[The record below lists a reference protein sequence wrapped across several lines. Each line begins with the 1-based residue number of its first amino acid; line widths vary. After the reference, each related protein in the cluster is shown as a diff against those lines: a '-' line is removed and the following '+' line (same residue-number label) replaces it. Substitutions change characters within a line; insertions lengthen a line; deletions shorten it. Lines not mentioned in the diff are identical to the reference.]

1 MTTRL
6 LLAAACAAVVLGIAA
21 GAARAG
27 EEKTQPE
34 ETARGWEMPYPLAAP
49 GQSDEIFHVPTGIRI
64 TPEALGE
71 VLAGMR
77 VVYVGETHDN
87 IHAHRVELAV
97 IREMARRFPGQV
109 AIGMEMFRAPQQE
122 TLDRW
127 TRGELAEI
135 DFVRE
140 VKWYDTWGMDY
151 GYYRAILDFAKE
163 NRIDVVALNPPKELQ
178 ERVSKEGLDQLPP
191 EVRAQ
196 LPEIAEL
203 DPYQRESL
211 KAVFGA
217 HKATEGVVES
227 FLRIQALWEE
237 TMAARV
243 TDYLAGPRGAGK
255 RMVVL
260 AGGWHVRYGFG
271 IPRKVFRRMPLAS
284 AIVLPVE
291 LEIPEEKKESQMQVD
306 LPVIPLLP
314 GDFMWMVHYEG
325 LEKDQVRMGVHL
337 AVREGRVLVE
347 KVVEGSP
354 AGKAGV
360 AAGDAL
366 RSIDGAAV
374 ASIGD
379 VQHLVRAK
387 KFGDRAQVVIERA
400 GVELPLELELFR
412 MAEPPKPPDHPLPL
426 KDHGKPAAEPGEKP

>member
-1 MTTRL
+1 MK
-6 LLAAACAAVVLGIAA
+6 V
-21 GAARAG
+21 
-27 EEKTQPE
+27 
-34 ETARGWEMPYPLAAP
+34 
-49 GQSDEIFHVPTGIRI
+49 
-64 TPEALGE
+64 TPEAMGE
-71 VLAGMR
+71 VLAGAR

-127 TRGELAEI
+127 VRRELAEI

-151 GYYRAILDFAKE
+151 GYYRAILDFARE
-163 NRIDVVALNPPKELQ
+163 NRLDIVALNPPKDLQ
-178 ERVSKEGLDQLPP
+178 ERVSKAGLDNLPP

-203 DPYQRESL
+203 DPHQRASL

-217 HKATEGVVES
+217 HKATEGMVDS
-227 FLRIQALWEE
+227 FLRIQTLWEE
-237 TMAARV
+237 TMAERV
-243 TDYLAGPRGAGK
+243 TGYLAGPRGAGK

-271 IPRKVFRRMPLAS
+271 IPRKVFRRAPLPA

-291 LEIPEEKKESQMQVD
+291 LEIPEDKKDSQMQVD
-306 LPVIPLLP
+306 LPAIPLLP
-314 GDFMWMVHYEG
+314 GDFMWMVRYEG
-325 LEKDQVRMGVHL
+325 LEKDQVRMGVVL
-337 AVREGRVLVE
+337 ATLEGKIVAAQVAP
-347 KVVEGSP
+347 GSP
-354 AGKAGV
+354 AEKAGL
-360 AAGDAL
+360 AAGDEI

-374 ASIGD
+374 ASVGD

-387 KFGDRAQVVIERA
+387 SFGDRARVVVQRA
-400 GVELPLELELFR
+400 GAEVALDVELFR
-412 MAEPPKPPDHPLPL
+412 MPVAPKPPDHP
-426 KDHGKPAAEPGEKP
+426 KP